1 MRTDLSPPRLA
12 RGAPAVLYG
21 VSLFAVSVADPPAG
35 GLAPTGP
42 LGLVAV
48 DKWLHVLGYAALTLL
63 IAYAVWPSTTR
74 WLALP
79 GALALGYGVVIEVV
93 QAFVPARSFSVADLG
108 ANAVGVALAAALLWA
123 WHRRRERGL
132 DGNLSNPE

>member
-1 MRTDLSPPRLA
+1 MRPRRSTARLA
-12 RGAPAVLYG
+12 RVGPAVLYG

-74 WLALP
+74 WLALA

-93 QAFVPARSFSVADLG
+93 QAFVPSRSFSVADLG
-108 ANAVGVALAAALLWA
+108 ANVVGITLAAALLWA

-132 DGNLSNPE
+132 DGGLSNPE